1 MAHLE
6 LEAEVGAGNHVI
18 KHTHAERSQRDRE
31 GEKNCKFVPQ
41 KKRRRETFED
51 KEGAE
56 GDQGGV
62 EEDARNYQGALCAR
76 AGREGKPLK
85 EGQVLKAHLW
95 ALCLSST
102 YALSPRTVL
111 STLVLSYM

>member
-18 KHTHAERSQRDRE
+18 KHTHAERSQRDRGRG
-31 GEKNCKFVPQ
+31 GEKLQVRATKEEERHL
-41 KKRRRETFED
+41 KIRR
-51 KEGAE
+51 EGAE
-56 GDQGGV
+56 TGLKKTL
-62 EEDARNYQGALCAR
+62 ARNYQGALCAR

-111 STLVLSYM
+111 SYM